1 MVQYIQAWILLAAT
15 KMLVPLAPSLFP
27 MKKDN
32 HNGMKMI
39 KIKPT
44 EVELDE
50 EKLMDWIQE
59 VWSEQ

>member
-1 MVQYIQAWILLAAT
+1 ME
-15 KMLVPLAPSLFP
+15 
-27 MKKDN
+27 KDN

-50 EKLMDWIQE
+50 EKLMDWIQLIQDPGSL
-59 VWSEQ
+59 V